1 MSLSTRINGYIR
13 ESSQRARGLILLQ
26 PSRPLPRGLLDGPRR
41 VIDPD
46 SGQVVYETTSRE
58 LQVSEYRWDH
68 QFDELLEANWEE
80 SDDDQEFTA
89 KETIVAQFKRKKR
102 RVPRLIQLSVDSI
115 VKNIGDITYEKI
127 QYIPSL
133 QLEFL
138 WRELS
143 KRCVYSFN
151 TWKAFSKVLDRHE
164 GAILNQFR
172 YCSSIAEPIPSL
184 SIYTKPLSSTSFDFL
199 VHLSITTAFKT
210 SDMVELSA
218 ITNLVALEIVNPKHV
233 HHSRNTGKSF
243 DASFGDRVI
252 KTWSE
257 EAING
262 KAFQVLRILKLRNFK
277 EITNNC
283 FQHLNR
289 FPALAVFDVLDCGFN
304 GLAQLGAE
312 RLGWE
317 VHPDGGLLEILQS
330 DCVKHIMA
338 LRTTLGLPV
347 RAVRRSAAKPLWDKA
362 KITMILR
369 ANLSA
374 FLTGDPTSS
383 STSARNSAYLYAEQ
397 RVRMMEQ
404 TPAGRA
410 KLRRTG
416 FSHFEAVDYISR
428 KEFRELETWEFRT
441 LTSLNRISELRND
454 EDLRAAGLEVGD
466 SIPIVSGEIISAV
479 PVTSLRLGP
488 ELSYTPSRADLH
500 QPFYDGGMSDRS
512 LKYTSGN
519 VGVGARGYVYT
530 RIKIPA
536 AKTRTREQA
545 QEQDEGK
552 TFEEAGGPGSRRNK
566 RRKIKGEKRQQI
578 GDLLAGVMG
587 VI

>member
-1 MSLSTRINGYIR
+1 MSLGTRINGYIR
-13 ESSQRARGLILLQ
+13 EGSQRARGLILLQ
-26 PSRPLPRGLLDGPRR
+26 PSRSLTRGVLDGPRR
-41 VIDPD
+41 IIDPD
-46 SGQVVYETTSRE
+46 SGQVSRETTSRE
-58 LQVSEYRWDH
+58 LQVSEYHWDD
-68 QFDELLEANWEE
+68 QFDELLEAYWEE
-80 SDDDQEFTA
+80 SDDDKEVTA
-89 KETIVAQFKRKKR
+89 KEAILAQSKRKKR
-102 RVPRLIQLSVDSI
+102 RVPRLIQLSVDTI
-115 VKNIGDITYEKI
+115 LKNIGDVTYEKI
-127 QYIPSL
+127 QYMPSL

-143 KRCVYSFN
+143 KRCVNSFN
-151 TWKAFSKVLDRHE
+151 TWKAFSKALDRHE

-172 YCSSIAEPIPSL
+172 YCGSIPEPVPSL

-210 SDMVELSA
+210 SDLVELSA
-218 ITNLVALEIVNPKHV
+218 MTNLVALEIVNPKHV
-233 HHSRNTGKSF
+233 HHSRNTGKLF
-243 DASFGDRVI
+243 DTSFGDRVI

-257 EAING
+257 GAISG
-262 KAFQVLRILKLRNFK
+262 KAFQVLRILKLRDFE

-283 FQHLNR
+283 FQYLNR
-289 FPALAVFDVLDCGFN
+289 FPALAVFDVLDCDFN

-338 LRTTLGLPV
+338 LRNTLGLPV
-347 RAVRRSAAKPLWDKA
+347 RPIRRSAAKPLRDKA
-362 KITMILR
+362 KITIIPR
-369 ANLSA
+369 PNLSA

-383 STSARNSAYLYAEQ
+383 STPARNRAYLDAEQ
-397 RVRMMEQ
+397 QVRVMEQ
-404 TPAGRA
+404 TPAGRE

-428 KEFRELETWEFRT
+428 KKIRELETWEFRT

-454 EDLRAAGLEVGD
+454 EDFRAAGLEVGD
-466 SIPIVSGEIISAV
+466 SIPIVCGEIISAV
-479 PVTSLRLGP
+479 PVASLRLGP

-512 LKYTSGN
+512 LKYTCRK
-519 VGVGARGYVYT
+519 VGAKGYVYT
-530 RIKIPA
+530 RIKIPIA
-536 AKTRTREQA
+536 RTRTREQA
-545 QEQDEGK
+545 EGQDEGK
-552 TFEEAGGPGSRRNK
+552 TVDKAGGSGSRRAK
-566 RRKIKGEKRQQI
+566 RRIIKGEKRQQI

>member
-1 MSLSTRINGYIR
+1 MPLRTRINGYIR
-13 ESSQRARGLILLQ
+13 EGSQRARGLILLQ
-26 PSRPLPRGLLDGPRR
+26 PSRSLPRGVLDGPRR

-46 SGQVVYETTSRE
+46 SGQVSHETTSRE
-58 LQVSEYRWDH
+58 LQVSEYHWDH

-89 KETIVAQFKRKKR
+89 EEAIVAQFRRKKR
-102 RVPRLIQLSVDSI
+102 HVPRLIQLSVDSI

-127 QYIPSL
+127 QYMPSL

-143 KRCVYSFN
+143 KRCVNSFN

-172 YCSSIAEPIPSL
+172 YSGSIAEPVPSL
-184 SIYTKPLSSTSFDFL
+184 STYMKPLSSTSFDFL

-210 SDMVELSA
+210 PDLIELSA
-218 ITNLVALEIVNPKHV
+218 LTNLVALEIVNPRQD
-233 HHSRNTGKSF
+233 HHLRNTGKLF
-243 DASFGDRVI
+243 QASFGDRVI

-257 EAING
+257 AAING
-262 KAFQVLRILKLRNFK
+262 KAFQILRILKLRNFK

-283 FQHLNR
+283 FQYLNR

-317 VHPDGGLLEILQS
+317 VHPDGALLEILQS

-347 RAVRRSAAKPLWDKA
+347 RPVRRSAAKPLWDKA
-362 KITMILR
+362 KVTMIPR
-369 ANLSA
+369 ANLPA

-383 STSARNSAYLYAEQ
+383 STPARNSAYLDAEQ

-479 PVTSLRLGP
+479 PVASLRLGP
-488 ELSYTPSRADLH
+488 GLSYTPSRADLH

-512 LKYTSGN
+512 LKYTSRN
-519 VGVGARGYVYT
+519 VGIGAKGYVYT
-530 RIKIPA
+530 RIKVPIA
-536 AKTRTREQA
+536 RTRTREQA
-545 QEQDEGK
+545 EEQAEGK
-552 TFEEAGGPGSRRNK
+552 AGGSGSRRTK
-566 RRKIKGEKRQQI
+566 RRKVRGEKRQQI